1 MDDHSTGR
9 SKESNTNQSIPFSYM
24 RDAETPDVT
33 VTPSSSSSSILS
45 SPYLNIQRVPDLV
58 SASKN
63 FSNLLNSN
71 ELLVDTNGDLI
82 SNTALDRYIP
92 QGYDNDLIHDDLTED
107 DRRLAAALVAV
118 QLVNQQKQQSG

>member
-33 VTPSSSSSSILS
+33 VTPSSSSSILS

-92 QGYDNDLIHDDLTED
+92 QGYENDLIHDDLTED

>member
-92 QGYDNDLIHDDLTED
+92 QGYENDLIHDDLTED